1 MLWLYRFL
9 WIASSLGAATILIV
23 ASNPRSERPLSA
35 GEWRTV
41 QQGRF
46 TVQVPS
52 VFRAHRDALTQ
63 MGMNKPNS
71 PIQLQDAVRIERGA
85 RTGVKIALVAVRSD
99 LMPVSD
105 EPSAV
110 NPQEQSG
117 VRLLR
122 QVHTTQL
129 QNLREALA
137 EFKERQQRP
146 VKVQGVDGLRTDFEY
161 TLTHWIPFLNM
172 PARGYLITVPVSQ
185 NEALHVIAYTPP
197 HQFEMY
203 QPLYE
208 RMLNTLKLNAGATT
222 TAHGGWE

>member
-9 WIASSLGAATILIV
+9 WIASSLGTATILIV
-23 ASNPRSERPLSA
+23 ASNPRSERPISA

-46 TVQVPS
+46 TVQVPPT
-52 VFRAHRDALTQ
+52 FRAHRDALTQ

-85 RTGVKIALVAVRSD
+85 RTGVKIALVTVRSD
-99 LMPVSD
+99 LMPVGD

-122 QVHTTQL
+122 QVHATQL

-146 VKVQGVDGLRTDFEY
+146 VKVQGVHGLRTDFEY
-161 TLTHWIPFLNM
+161 TLTHWIPYM

-185 NEALHVIAYTPP
+185 NEALHIIAYTPP